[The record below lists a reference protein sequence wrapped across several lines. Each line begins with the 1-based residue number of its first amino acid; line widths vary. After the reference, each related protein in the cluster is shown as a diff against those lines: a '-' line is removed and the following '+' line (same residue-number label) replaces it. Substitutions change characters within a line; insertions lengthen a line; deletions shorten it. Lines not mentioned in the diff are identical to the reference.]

1 MLTTILLILL
11 VLVLVGA
18 IGGPRFYR
26 GRTLGRPAGRRTVV
40 REYESDV

>member
-1 MLTTILLILL
+1 MLTTLLIILL

-26 GRTLGRPAGRRTVV
+26 GRTVGRRTVV
-40 REYESDV
+40 REYETDL